1 MLISF
6 IRRGSLERCASRRRD
21 LTFSNPL
28 SLFRKASMANESS
41 KFFLFSAMVFSALL
55 QEGPSQG
62 GTALKHAAGRLD
74 RIIGD
79 RLNGNLSLVHQGEQ
93 DLSPRLESDLLPD
106 LSGNNDLA
114 L

>member
-1 MLISF
+1 MN
-6 IRRGSLERCASRRRD
+6 R
-21 LTFSNPL
+21 
-28 SLFRKASMANESS
+28 AN
-41 KFFLFSAMVFSALL
+41 FFLFSDMVFSALL
-55 QEGPSQG
+55 EEGPSQG

-114 L
+114 LGQGFNDWHMGSPQEIDV